1 MRRREFI
8 AGLGGA
14 ATAWP
19 LAAGAQQQPAM
30 PVIGYLGAASPDLYD
45 HFLRAFHQGL
55 GEMGYVAGRNVRV
68 EYRFAEG
75 QYDRLPRLA
84 ADLVRL
90 QVDVIVAGGL
100 PAALAAKSTTS
111 TIPIAFLT
119 SADPVDTGLV
129 ASLNRPGGNVTG
141 TVSLAV
147 ELVQKRLE
155 VLRELLPTATTMA
168 LIINPAN
175 PIGETQR
182 RESEAAARIIGV
194 KLHVLHATTERD
206 FASVFAEL
214 DCLRPNGL
222 LMGSDTLFLS
232 RAEQIA
238 ALTVRHAL
246 PAIFPFPEFVRA
258 GGLMAYSSSVN
269 ETYRL
274 MGVYTGRILKGEK
287 PADLPVQ
294 QSTRVELIINMK
306 TARALGLTFPLTLL
320 GRADEVIE

>member
-8 AGLGGA
+8 AGLGA
-14 ATAWP
+14 A
-19 LAAGAQQQPAM
+19 AASPVAAQAQQPTM
-30 PVIGYLGAASPDLYD
+30 PTIGYLGAASPELYD

-55 GEMGYVAGRNVRV
+55 SEMGYVAGRNVRV
-68 EYRFAEG
+68 EYRFAQG

-84 ADLVRL
+84 ADLVQLR
-90 QVDVIVAGGL
+90 VNVIVAGGL

-141 TVSLAV
+141 IVSLAV

-182 RESEAAARIIGV
+182 RESEAAARILGV
-194 KLHVLHATTERD
+194 KLHVLNATTESD
-206 FASVFAEL
+206 FASVFADL
-214 DCLRPNGL
+214 DGLRPNGL

-306 TARALGLTFPLTLL
+306 TARGLGLTFPLTLL